1 MVMKGDAQMLTIKRV
16 GLTGTVAALAL
27 VCAIASAPAAKAT
40 TTSDD
45 AAAILVWPKIV
56 ADDVGVCV
64 SSNPAENGLSCDDV
78 ACTSPLGAY
87 CKVKDTLIQMANLN
101 PAQQAAA
108 HCFYINA
115 NSHCTND
122 GSVCTTSADCTF
134 GAGYVGVCRA
144 GWSEL
149 DFDVRLTLN
158 QPLAWR
164 ALEGLSGPDLPMK
177 GNAGTRVPP
186 VPETPFIG
194 ELKCIQVDP
203 TSGERLPA
211 VCSAGKCPNDLIG
224 EATIEEVGIGVGSVD
239 PKSYNAVGIQNVGS
253 NDGNNVMSLDFNPAN
268 GGEYEPCPGVLV
280 LNHMFDG
287 AVDPISNVYAA
298 HTELTLA
305 SCSEDLLRQICTP
318 VTAQFLVYNEFEQRF
333 STSIQVPCLLDSPI
347 TRIDTSQPARSIFAA
362 GVSGTVAGQTRIQ
375 GVNGG
380 LLGVAVVNFGPT
392 PIFQT
397 GQPALTAGAA
407 YNLNQVGGNRS
418 SDAIVIP

>member
-16 GLTGTVAALAL
+16 GFTGTVAALAL
-27 VCAIASAPAAKAT
+27 VCAIASAPVVNAT

-45 AAAILVWPKIV
+45 AAAILVWTKIV

-64 SSNPAENGLSCDDV
+64 SSNPEENGRSCDTVDCV
-78 ACTSPLGAY
+78 SPLGAY
-87 CKVKDTLIQMANLN
+87 CKVKDTLIEMANLDR
-101 PAQQAAA
+101 AQQAAA
-108 HCFYINA
+108 HCFYING
-115 NSHCTND
+115 NSHCTNT
-122 GSVCTTSADCTF
+122 GAVCTTSLDCAD
-134 GAGYVGVCRA
+134 GPYLGVCRA

-149 DFDVRLTLN
+149 DFDVRLTPN

-164 ALEGLSGPDLPMK
+164 ALEGLSGPALPMR

-203 TSGERLPA
+203 NSGERLPA
-211 VCSAGKCPNDLIG
+211 QCAAGDCPNDLVG
-224 EATIEEVGIGVGSVD
+224 EAQIVEIGMGGVSVD
-239 PKSYNAVGIQNVGS
+239 PKWYSAVGIQNLGS
-253 NDGNNVMSLDFNPAN
+253 NDGNNEMVLN
-268 GGEYEPCPGVLV
+268 GKEYEPCPGVLV

-287 AVDPISNVYAA
+287 AIDPISETYPAA
-298 HTELTLA
+298 TELTLA

-333 STSIQVPCLLDSPI
+333 STSIQVPCLLDTPI
-347 TRIDTSQPARSIFAA
+347 TRIDTSQPARSIFSA

-380 LLGVAVVNFGPT
+380 LLGVAVLNFGPT
-392 PIFQT
+392 EIFTT
-397 GQPALTAGAA
+397 GEPSLTAGAA
-407 YNLNQVGGNRS
+407 YNLNQVGGNRAE
-418 SDAIVIP
+418 DAIVIP

>member
-1 MVMKGDAQMLTIKRV
+1 MLTIKRV
-16 GLTGTVAALAL
+16 RFTGAVAALAL
-27 VCAIASAPAAKAT
+27 VCSVASAPMAMAT

-64 SSNPAENGLSCDDV
+64 SSNSEENGRSCDEV
-78 ACTSPLGAY
+78 ECTTTPGAY

-122 GSVCTTSADCTF
+122 GSVCTSSEDCTF
-134 GAGYVGVCRA
+134 GDGGQFVGVCRA
-144 GWSEL
+144 EWSEL
-149 DFDVRLTLN
+149 NFDVRLTPN

-164 ALEGLSGPDLPMK
+164 ALEGLSGSDLPMK

-211 VCSAGKCPNDLIG
+211 VCNAGKCPNDLIG
-224 EATIEEVGIGVGSVD
+224 EATIEEVGVGVGSVD
-239 PKSYNAVGIQNVGS
+239 PKWYNAVGIQNLGP
-253 NDGNNVMSLDFNPAN
+253 NDGNNVMSLN
-268 GGEYEPCPGVLV
+268 GSEYEPCPAVLV

-287 AVDPISNVYAA
+287 AVDPISNVYPA
-298 HTELTLA
+298 HTELTLTT
-305 SCSEDLLRQICTP
+305 CSEDLLRQICTP

-333 STSIQVPCLLDSPI
+333 STSIQVPCFVDSVI
-347 TRIDTSQPARSIFAA
+347 SRIGTSQPDRSIFAA
-362 GVSGTVAGQTRIQ
+362 GVAGTVAGQTRIQ
-375 GVNGG
+375 GINGG
-380 LLGVAVVNFGPT
+380 LLGVAVLNFGPA
-392 PIFQT
+392 PIVST
-397 GQPALTAGAA
+397 GQPAITAGAA
-407 YNLNQVGGNRS
+407 YNLNQVGGNRV
-418 SDAIVIP
+418 SDEIVIP

>member
-16 GLTGTVAALAL
+16 GFTGTVAALAL
-27 VCAIASAPAAKAT
+27 VCAIASAPVANAT

-64 SSNPAENGLSCDDV
+64 SSNPEESGRSCGDV
-78 ACTSPLGAY
+78 ECVSPLGAY
-87 CKVKDTLIQMANLN
+87 CKVKDTLVQMANLN

-115 NSHCTND
+115 NSHCTNT
-122 GSVCTTSADCTF
+122 GSVCVTSADCAD
-134 GAGYVGVCRA
+134 GPYLGVCRA

-149 DFDVRLTLN
+149 DFDVRLTPN
-158 QPLAWR
+158 QPLVWR
-164 ALEGLSGPDLPMK
+164 ALEGLRGSDLPMR
-177 GNAGTRVPP
+177 GNAGTSVPP

-211 VCSAGKCPNDLIG
+211 VCAAGDCPNDLVG
-224 EATIEEVGIGVGSVD
+224 EAAIEEIGIGVGSVD
-239 PKSYNAVGIQNVGS
+239 PKWYNAVGIQNVGS
-253 NDGNNVMSLDFNPAN
+253 NDGNNEMSLNFSPTG

-287 AVDPISNVYAA
+287 AIDPISDAYPA
-298 HTELTLA
+298 HTELTLV

-333 STSIQVPCLLDSPI
+333 STSIQVPCLIDSPI
-347 TRIDTSQPARSIFAA
+347 TRIDTSQPLRSIFAA

-380 LLGVAVVNFGPT
+380 LLGVAVLNFGPSPYLIT
-392 PIFQT
+392 EE
-397 GQPALTAGAA
+397 PALTAGAA
-407 YNLNQVGGNRS
+407 YNLNQVGGNRAADS
-418 SDAIVIP
+418 IVIP